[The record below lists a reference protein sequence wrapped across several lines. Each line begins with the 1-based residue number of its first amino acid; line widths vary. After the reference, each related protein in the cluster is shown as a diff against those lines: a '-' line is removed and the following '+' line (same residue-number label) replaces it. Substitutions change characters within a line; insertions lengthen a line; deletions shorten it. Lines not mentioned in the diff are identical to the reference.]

1 MCEIRKAFCI
11 KAGGEI
17 TAYSCEFFKHIFFR
31 RFDQFYCSFKDLI
44 DPDLQTY
51 MWLPIISV
59 VTLASSVVSVKMA
72 VLSRKVRKDIERQ
85 SSILGRNQSE
95 AESRGGMNKSQWR
108 ATVSLLIVIG
118 FYVLTNFGEISKSD

>member
-1 MCEIRKAFCI
+1 
-11 KAGGEI
+11 
-17 TAYSCEFFKHIFFR
+17 
-31 RFDQFYCSFKDLI
+31 
-44 DPDLQTY
+44 